1 MLYYMFHTTLTL
13 TCTCLCFCVI
23 NMFSSLKMVA
33 TFRAF
38 VSTLSKTFV
47 DYMASLLTDQIC

>member
-1 MLYYMFHTTLTL
+1 MLYYMFHTTL

-38 VSTLSKTFV
+38 VSTLSNSMFV
-47 DYMASLLTDQIC
+47 FVTIIYVND

>member
-1 MLYYMFHTTLTL
+1 MLYYMFHTTL